1 MKKLKA
7 ALAALAAAICL
18 AVPAFADIVV
28 EPVPSA
34 GENLLLG
41 LGLAVVAVVA
51 AVLIAAFV
59 RRKRQK

>member
-28 EPVPSA
+28 EPEPTA
-34 GENLLLG
+34 
-41 LGLAVVAVVA
+41 A

-59 RRKRQK
+59 RRQRQK

>member
-28 EPVPSA
+28 EPEPTA
-34 GENLLLG
+34 GENLLLV
-41 LGLAVVAVVA
+41 LGLAVVAVGS
-51 AVLIAAFV
+51 AVLFAAFT
-59 RRKRQK
+59 RREQK

>member
-28 EPVPSA
+28 EPEPA
-34 GENLLLG
+34 GENLLLV

-59 RRKRQK
+59 RRQRQK

>member
-7 ALAALAAAICL
+7 ALAALAAALCL

-28 EPVPSA
+28 EPEPAA
-34 GENLLLG
+34 GDNLLLII
-41 LGLAVVAVVA
+41 GLAVVAVVA

-59 RRKRQK
+59 RRKRK

>member
-28 EPVPSA
+28 EPEPTAGRTCCSFSAWPWSPSWPPYSS
-34 GENLLLG
+34 
-41 LGLAVVAVVA
+41 
-51 AVLIAAFV
+51 
-59 RRKRQK
+59 RPS

>member
-28 EPVPSA
+28 EPEPTA
-34 GENLLLG
+34 GENLLLV

-59 RRKRQK
+59 RRQREK

>member
-28 EPVPSA
+28 EPEPTA
-34 GENLLLG
+34 GET
-41 LGLAVVAVVA
+41 AARVDVANT
-51 AVLIAAFV
+51 
-59 RRKRQK
+59 

>member
-18 AVPAFADIVV
+18 AVPAFADRVV
-28 EPVPSA
+28 EPEPTA
-34 GENLLLG
+34 GENLLLV
-41 LGLAVVAVVA
+41 LGLAVVAVVV

-59 RRKRQK
+59 RRQRQK